1 MMEFRQ
7 LLTKEELTEEQINKI
22 GHLLFETD
30 PFIFPCICAIEDCSL
45 LGKLCTTG
53 EDPIFALRNC
63 FIAEEDG
70 MIHGLILWHEGPAY
84 WNPAPLVQ
92 LARQEEIC
100 LSPNV
105 HLVWEGYFREYETV
119 PPGVIS
125 IMNVCVDPTSRNCG
139 IGTNLVRAFI
149 DQHISQGMELYVL
162 SDNDVAIQLYRN
174 VGFVVDKDDLPA
186 FTSNKDQ
193 SIRCKKMIRF

>member
-7 LLTKEELTEEQINKI
+7 LLTKEELTEVQINKI

-30 PFIFPCICAIEDCSL
+30 PFIFPGMCAIEDCSL

-53 EDPIFALRNC
+53 EDPIFALHNC

-70 MIHGLILWHEGPAY
+70 RILGLILWHEGPVY

-92 LARQEEIC
+92 LARQEEIR
-100 LSPNV
+100 LSPNIN
-105 HLVWEGYFREYETV
+105 LVWNNYFREYETV
-119 PPGVIS
+119 PSGVIS

-139 IGTNLVRAFI
+139 IGTNLLRAFI
-149 DQHISQGMELYVL
+149 AQHINQSMELYVL
-162 SDNDVAIQLYRN
+162 SDNDVAIQLYCN
-174 VGFVVDKDDLPA
+174 AGFIVDKDDLSA
-186 FTSNKDQ
+186 FTPNNDQ
-193 SIRCKKMIRF
+193 SVRCKKMIRF